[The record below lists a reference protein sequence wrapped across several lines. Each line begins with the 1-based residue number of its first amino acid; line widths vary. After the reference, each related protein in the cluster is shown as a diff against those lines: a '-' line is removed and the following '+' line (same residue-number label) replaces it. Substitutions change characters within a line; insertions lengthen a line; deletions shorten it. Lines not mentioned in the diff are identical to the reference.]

1 MGTIA
6 RALQGPHVPDWAT
19 TGRIV
24 FALDGDLADTGSD
37 TPIGLIAGVAAALAA
52 AGGTLM
58 WWMRRRKAA
67 QE

>member
-24 FALDGDLADTGSD
+24 FALDGDLADTKRLWHAVTHPPPTVPRQETD
-37 TPIGLIAGVAAALAA
+37 DHPITP
-52 AGGTLM
+52 TL
-58 WWMRRRKAA
+58 R
-67 QE
+67 